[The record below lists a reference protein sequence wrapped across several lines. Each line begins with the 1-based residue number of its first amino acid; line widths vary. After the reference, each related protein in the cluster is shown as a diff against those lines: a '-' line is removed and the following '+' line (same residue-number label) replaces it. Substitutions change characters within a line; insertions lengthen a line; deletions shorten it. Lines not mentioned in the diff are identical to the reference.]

1 LKGIEEDVEN
11 VRGKGEK
18 DCPHRKIQQNLQRS
32 TNGWKALKLAFDRTG
47 VLLSVFTVGGD
58 SLGMAHCS
66 PQAHSFID
74 DRHSGKAKALGES
87 QGGNLI
93 HSKSIA

>member
-11 VRGKGEK
+11 GRGKREK
-18 DCPHRKIQQNLQRS
+18 DSPHRKIQQNLQRN

-66 PQAHSFID
+66 PQAHSLID
-74 DRHSGKAKALGES
+74 DRHSGKAMARGEP